1 MSSATPTPTRVRR
14 LPVVGPLRLGRPSD
28 VWFKPALSVVA
39 AVAAPSLLLMTLGR
53 LDLAPYTMAGS
64 LCALYAHNRPY
75 AARAK
80 VLAWVILGMLGGLAV
95 ALVSASLT
103 RNAVVLVTVGALL
116 AAVQKVVCDATRVG
130 PPAHVILTFVSSA
143 TLFVPQTLGQV
154 PGHLALAAA
163 AGAWAW
169 LVGMAPA
176 PLRPHGPE
184 RRATAQAL
192 NAAAAYAE
200 TVRGGEEGA
209 GARSAAYAA
218 VHAAW
223 QTLLAVRNRPS
234 TTRRALERLVVRAEV
249 ALAAPADAD
258 PARLRAWA
266 RAVRGTGRIPRTGDP
281 RREDEGL
288 RLNGADA
295 RVDGADGRLDS
306 ADPRR
311 TDRGARL
318 DGTDARPD
326 SADPRPDGA
335 DPRRTDSGVRLGGDG
350 PRLDGV
356 DPRVDGTGP
365 CLDGAEP
372 RRTDGGGARR
382 DGDLRV
388 DGTDA
393 RVDGTDSR
401 PHDVGPRGTDSG
413 ARLDG
418 ADSRR
423 TPGGARLG
431 GDGPRR
437 DDDPLRERDELVGVA
452 AERAVAPPPL
462 WSRLGPLAPVAVRSA
477 LGCALAGYVSLA
489 LGADRPYWALVTAAS
504 LYQAN
509 ITLTWSR
516 AVQRV
521 VGNLVGVLLFAAVT
535 PVAQLGPLALVLCI
549 LACNFGAEALIG
561 RNYWLGSVCVTP
573 LALLVT
579 ELPGYQPT
587 GELVTG
593 RVVDTLVGAL
603 VGFVAALAVTNRRAG
618 RRVERALTAVDR
630 AREHAARL
638 AADPTSTPAALE
650 AARRGLAAA
659 VVDLR
664 ATADAAAG
672 EWWQRALPQERV
684 VLAEQ
689 AAHRTLAATVRRQ
702 GLLPDPGTT
711 STYTHT
717 EGASP

>member
-1 MSSATPTPTRVRR
+1 MSSATPTPTRARR
-14 LPVVGPLRLGRPSD
+14 LPVVGALRLGRPSD

-39 AVAAPSLLLMTLGR
+39 AVAPPSLLLVALGR
-53 LDLAPYTMAGS
+53 VDLAAYSMAGS
-64 LCALYAHNRPY
+64 LCALYGHNRPY

-80 VLAWVILGMLGGLAV
+80 LLAWVLLGMLGGLAV
-95 ALVSASLT
+95 ALVAASLT

-116 AAVQKVVCDATRVG
+116 AAVQKVVCDVTRVG

-200 TVRGGEEGA
+200 TARGGEEGA

-223 QTLLAVRNRPS
+223 QTLLAAGNRPS

-249 ALAAPADAD
+249 ALAAPADTD
-258 PARLRAWA
+258 PARLRDWA
-266 RAVRGTGRIPRTGDP
+266 RAVRGTGRVPRTGDP
-281 RREDEGL
+281 RREGDAPHRSDAGPGL
-288 RLNGADA
+288 
-295 RVDGADGRLDS
+295 
-306 ADPRR
+306 
-311 TDRGARL
+311 
-318 DGTDARPD
+318 
-326 SADPRPDGA
+326 
-335 DPRRTDSGVRLGGDG
+335 
-350 PRLDGV
+350 
-356 DPRVDGTGP
+356 
-365 CLDGAEP
+365 
-372 RRTDGGGARR
+372 GGGASLR
-382 DGDLRV
+382 DAG
-388 DGTDA
+388 
-393 RVDGTDSR
+393 
-401 PHDVGPRGTDSG
+401 
-413 ARLDG
+413 
-418 ADSRR
+418 
-423 TPGGARLG
+423 
-431 GDGPRR
+431 
-437 DDDPLRERDELVGVA
+437 PLRERDELAGVA
-452 AERAVAPPPL
+452 AERAVTPRPL
-462 WSRLGPLAPVAVRSA
+462 WSRLGPLAPVAVRTA

-509 ITLTWSR
+509 VTLTWSR

-587 GELVTG
+587 GELVAD
-593 RVVDTLVGAL
+593 RVVDTLIGAL
-603 VGFVAALAVTNRRAG
+603 VGFAAAVAVTNRRAG

-630 AREHAARL
+630 AREHAARV
-638 AADPTSTPAALE
+638 AADPVAGPAALE

-711 STYTHT
+711 STHTHT
-717 EGASP
+717 EDASP

>member
-1 MSSATPTPTRVRR
+1 MSSATPTSARVRR
-14 LPVVGPLRLGRPSD
+14 LPVVGALRLGRPSD

-39 AVAAPSLLLMTLGR
+39 AVAPPSLLLMTLGR

-80 VLAWVILGMLGGLAV
+80 ALAWVILGMLGGLAV

-116 AAVQKVVCDATRVG
+116 AAVQKAVCDATRVG

-143 TLFVPQTLGQV
+143 ALFVPQTLGQA

-163 AGAWAW
+163 AGVWAW

-200 TVRGGEEGA
+200 TVRGGEEGGA

-234 TTRRALERLVVRAEV
+234 TTRRALERLVIRAEV

-258 PARLRAWA
+258 PARLRSWA

-281 RREDEGL
+281 RREEDGL
-288 RLNGADA
+288 CP
-295 RVDGADGRLDS
+295 DGVG
-306 ADPRR
+306 
-311 TDRGARL
+311 
-318 DGTDARPD
+318 
-326 SADPRPDGA
+326 PRPDGA
-335 DPRRTDSGVRLGGDG
+335 GQ
-350 PRLDGV
+350 
-356 DPRVDGTGP
+356 
-365 CLDGAEP
+365 C
-372 RRTDGGGARR
+372 RTDGGARLDDDGLRR
-382 DGDLRV
+382 DGDL
-388 DGTDA
+388 
-393 RVDGTDSR
+393 
-401 PHDVGPRGTDSG
+401 
-413 ARLDG
+413 
-418 ADSRR
+418 
-423 TPGGARLG
+423 
-431 GDGPRR
+431 
-437 DDDPLRERDELVGVA
+437 LRERDELAGVA
-452 AERAVAPPPL
+452 AERAVAPRPL

-489 LGADRPYWALVTAAS
+489 LGAERPYWALVTAAS

-521 VGNLVGVLLFAAVT
+521 VGNLVGVLLFAAVA

-579 ELPGYQPT
+579 ELPGHQPT

-603 VGFVAALAVTNRRAG
+603 VGFVAAVAVTNRRAG
-618 RRVERALTAVDR
+618 RRVERALTTVDR
-630 AREHAARL
+630 AREHAARV
-638 AADPTSTPAALE
+638 AADPSSSPAALV

-672 EWWQRALPQERV
+672 EWWQRALPLERV

-689 AAHRTLAATVRRQ
+689 AAHRTLAATVRRR

-711 STYTHT
+711 STYTYT

>member
-1 MSSATPTPTRVRR
+1 MSSATPTSARVRR
-14 LPVVGPLRLGRPSD
+14 LPVVGALRLGRPSD

-39 AVAAPSLLLMTLGR
+39 AVAPPSLLLMTLGR
-53 LDLAPYTMAGS
+53 LDLVPYTMAGS

-116 AAVQKVVCDATRVG
+116 AAVQKAVCDATRVG

-143 TLFVPQTLGQV
+143 ALFVPQTLGQA

-163 AGAWAW
+163 AGVWAW

-200 TVRGGEEGA
+200 TARGGEEGA

-258 PARLRAWA
+258 PARLRSWA

-281 RREDEGL
+281 RREEDGL
-288 RLNGADA
+288 RQEDDGLSPDA
-295 RVDGADGRLDS
+295 AGSLPDGAG
-306 ADPRR
+306 PCR
-311 TDRGARL
+311 TDGGARL
-318 DGTDARPD
+318 DDD
-326 SADPRPDGA
+326 S
-335 DPRRTDSGVRLGGDG
+335 L
-350 PRLDGV
+350 
-356 DPRVDGTGP
+356 
-365 CLDGAEP
+365 
-372 RRTDGGGARR
+372 RR
-382 DGDLRV
+382 DGDL
-388 DGTDA
+388 
-393 RVDGTDSR
+393 
-401 PHDVGPRGTDSG
+401 
-413 ARLDG
+413 
-418 ADSRR
+418 
-423 TPGGARLG
+423 
-431 GDGPRR
+431 
-437 DDDPLRERDELVGVA
+437 LRERDELVGVA
-452 AERAVAPPPL
+452 AERAVAPRPL

-489 LGADRPYWALVTAAS
+489 LGAERPYWALVTAAS

-521 VGNLVGVLLFAAVT
+521 VGNLVGVLLFAAVA

-561 RNYWLGSVCVTP
+561 RNYWLGSVWVTP

-603 VGFVAALAVTNRRAG
+603 VGFVAAVAVTNRRAG
-618 RRVERALTAVDR
+618 RRVERALTTVDR
-630 AREHAARL
+630 ARELATRL
-638 AADPTSTPAALE
+638 AADPSSTPAALE

-689 AAHRTLAATVRRQ
+689 AAHRTLAATVRRR

-711 STYTHT
+711 STYTYT

>member
-1 MSSATPTPTRVRR
+1 MLFMSSATPTSARVRR
-14 LPVVGPLRLGRPSD
+14 LPVVGALRLGRPSD

-39 AVAAPSLLLMTLGR
+39 AVAPPSLLLMTLGR

-80 VLAWVILGMLGGLAV
+80 ALAWVILGMLGGLAV

-116 AAVQKVVCDATRVG
+116 AAVQKAVCDATRVG

-143 TLFVPQTLGQV
+143 ALFVPQTLGQA

-163 AGAWAW
+163 AGVWAW

-200 TVRGGEEGA
+200 TARGGEEGGA
-209 GARSAAYAA
+209 GARSAAYSA

-234 TTRRALERLVVRAEV
+234 TTRRTLERLVIRAEV

-258 PARLRAWA
+258 PARLRSWA
-266 RAVRGTGRIPRTGDP
+266 RAVRGTGRVPRTGDP
-281 RREDEGL
+281 RREEDGL
-288 RLNGADA
+288 RPDGVGS
-295 RVDGADGRLDS
+295 RPDGAGQC
-306 ADPRR
+306 R
-311 TDRGARL
+311 TEGGARL
-318 DGTDARPD
+318 DDD
-326 SADPRPDGA
+326 S
-335 DPRRTDSGVRLGGDG
+335 L
-350 PRLDGV
+350 
-356 DPRVDGTGP
+356 
-365 CLDGAEP
+365 
-372 RRTDGGGARR
+372 RR
-382 DGDLRV
+382 DGDL
-388 DGTDA
+388 
-393 RVDGTDSR
+393 
-401 PHDVGPRGTDSG
+401 
-413 ARLDG
+413 
-418 ADSRR
+418 
-423 TPGGARLG
+423 
-431 GDGPRR
+431 
-437 DDDPLRERDELVGVA
+437 LRERDELVGVA
-452 AERAVAPPPL
+452 AERAVAPRPL
-462 WSRLGPLAPVAVRSA
+462 RSRLGPLAPVAVRSA
-477 LGCALAGYVSLA
+477 LGCALAGYASLA
-489 LGADRPYWALVTAAS
+489 LGAERPYWALVTAAS

-521 VGNLVGVLLFAAVT
+521 VGNLVGVLLFAAVA

-603 VGFVAALAVTNRRAG
+603 VGFVAAVAVTNRRAG
-618 RRVERALTAVDR
+618 RRVERALTTVDR
-630 AREHAARL
+630 AREHAARV
-638 AADPTSTPAALE
+638 AADPSSSPAALV

-672 EWWQRALPQERV
+672 EWWQRALPLERV

-689 AAHRTLAATVRRQ
+689 AAHRTLAATVRRR
-702 GLLPDPGTT
+702 GLPPDPGTT
-711 STYTHT
+711 STYTYT

>member
-1 MSSATPTPTRVRR
+1 MSSATPTPTRARR
-14 LPVVGPLRLGRPSD
+14 LPVVGALRLGRPSD

-39 AVAAPSLLLMTLGR
+39 AVAPPSLLLVALGR
-53 LDLAPYTMAGS
+53 VDLAAYSMAGS
-64 LCALYAHNRPY
+64 LCALYGHNRPY

-80 VLAWVILGMLGGLAV
+80 LLAWVLLGMLGGLAV
-95 ALVSASLT
+95 ALAAASLT

-116 AAVQKVVCDATRVG
+116 AAVQKVVCDVTRVG

-143 TLFVPQTLGQV
+143 TLFVPQILGQV

-200 TVRGGEEGA
+200 TARGGEEGA

-223 QTLLAVRNRPS
+223 QTLLAAGNRPS

-249 ALAAPADAD
+249 ALAAPADTD
-258 PARLRAWA
+258 PARLRDWA
-266 RAVRGTGRIPRTGDP
+266 RAVRGTGRVPRTGDP
-281 RREDEGL
+281 RREGDALRRGDAGPGL
-288 RLNGADA
+288 
-295 RVDGADGRLDS
+295 
-306 ADPRR
+306 
-311 TDRGARL
+311 
-318 DGTDARPD
+318 
-326 SADPRPDGA
+326 
-335 DPRRTDSGVRLGGDG
+335 
-350 PRLDGV
+350 
-356 DPRVDGTGP
+356 
-365 CLDGAEP
+365 
-372 RRTDGGGARR
+372 GGGASRR
-382 DGDLRV
+382 D
-388 DGTDA
+388 A
-393 RVDGTDSR
+393 
-401 PHDVGPRGTDSG
+401 GP
-413 ARLDG
+413 LH
-418 ADSRR
+418 
-423 TPGGARLG
+423 
-431 GDGPRR
+431 
-437 DDDPLRERDELVGVA
+437 ERDELAGVA
-452 AERAVAPPPL
+452 AERAVTPRSL
-462 WSRLGPLAPVAVRSA
+462 WSRLGPLAPIAVRTA

-509 ITLTWSR
+509 VTLTWSR

-587 GELVTG
+587 GELVTD
-593 RVVDTLVGAL
+593 RVVDTLIGAL
-603 VGFVAALAVTNRRAG
+603 VGFAAAVAVTNRRAG

-630 AREHAARL
+630 AREHAARVT
-638 AADPTSTPAALE
+638 ADPVATPAALE

-711 STYTHT
+711 STHTHT
-717 EGASP
+717 EDASP

>member
-1 MSSATPTPTRVRR
+1 MSSATPTSARVRR
-14 LPVVGPLRLGRPSD
+14 LPVVGALRLGRPSD

-39 AVAAPSLLLMTLGR
+39 AVAPPSLLLMTLGR

-80 VLAWVILGMLGGLAV
+80 ALAWVILGMLGGLAV

-116 AAVQKVVCDATRVG
+116 AAVQKAVCDATRVG

-143 TLFVPQTLGQV
+143 ALFVPQTLGQA

-163 AGAWAW
+163 AGVWAW

-200 TVRGGEEGA
+200 TARGGEEGGA

-234 TTRRALERLVVRAEV
+234 TTRRTLERLVIRAEV

-258 PARLRAWA
+258 PARLRSWA
-266 RAVRGTGRIPRTGDP
+266 RAVRGTGRVPRTGDP
-281 RREDEGL
+281 RREEDGL
-288 RLNGADA
+288 RPDGVGS
-295 RVDGADGRLDS
+295 RPDGAGQC
-306 ADPRR
+306 R
-311 TDRGARL
+311 TEGGARL
-318 DGTDARPD
+318 DDD
-326 SADPRPDGA
+326 S
-335 DPRRTDSGVRLGGDG
+335 L
-350 PRLDGV
+350 
-356 DPRVDGTGP
+356 
-365 CLDGAEP
+365 
-372 RRTDGGGARR
+372 RR
-382 DGDLRV
+382 DGDL
-388 DGTDA
+388 
-393 RVDGTDSR
+393 
-401 PHDVGPRGTDSG
+401 
-413 ARLDG
+413 
-418 ADSRR
+418 
-423 TPGGARLG
+423 
-431 GDGPRR
+431 
-437 DDDPLRERDELVGVA
+437 LRERDELVGVA
-452 AERAVAPPPL
+452 AERAVAPRPL
-462 WSRLGPLAPVAVRSA
+462 RSRLGPLAPVAVRSA
-477 LGCALAGYVSLA
+477 LGCALAGYASLA
-489 LGADRPYWALVTAAS
+489 LGAERPYWALVTAAS

-521 VGNLVGVLLFAAVT
+521 VGNLVGVLLFAAVA

-603 VGFVAALAVTNRRAG
+603 VGFVAAVAVTNRRAG
-618 RRVERALTAVDR
+618 RRVERALTTVDR
-630 AREHAARL
+630 AREHAARV
-638 AADPTSTPAALE
+638 AADPSSSPAALV

-672 EWWQRALPQERV
+672 EWWQRALPLERV

-689 AAHRTLAATVRRQ
+689 AAHRTLAATVRRR
-702 GLLPDPGTT
+702 GLPPDPGTT
-711 STYTHT
+711 STYTYT